1 MQLLSILELQVG
13 AYIVPERGIRGHRR
27 GIVILV
33 RRGTNLVE
41 MIRRDGLEACHK
53 FISEGGD
60 VGMSE
65 RGDAMRGRSSLVVVE
80 MRSVVITSSHSP
92 SKPLS

>member
-1 MQLLSILELQVG
+1 VG

-41 MIRRDGLEACHK
+41 MIRRDGLE
-53 FISEGGD
+53 G
-60 VGMSE
+60 
-65 RGDAMRGRSSLVVVE
+65 L
-80 MRSVVITSSHSP
+80 P
-92 SKPLS
+92 